1 MNDTRSQLAASEV
14 EELHATALDFT
25 DTARAI
31 IASAWRSG
39 FSAERKRDGSF
50 VTNVDLEV
58 EDRLRTLITRRYPE
72 HGILGEE
79 FPPARPGAL
88 FQWILDPID
97 GTEDF
102 VHRVPT
108 FGSILAL
115 YYNGMPVVGVLDHP
129 ALELRCHAAYGR
141 GTHNNG
147 ERVTLGPL
155 RESTANDAIRVV
167 LSARGN
173 FIRYRDEGA
182 CFDALTRAFPNHRIY
197 RSCYGHSLV
206 ASGAVDAMV
215 DYHDT
220 PWDLAAAQITA
231 EEAGGVY
238 RVVRNFVVDGIPIY
252 SAVFGKPEVVE
263 RLCAIVGAR

>member
-1 MNDTRSQLAASEV
+1 MNDTRSQLAASEI
-14 EELHATALDFT
+14 EELHASALTFA

-58 EDRLRTLITRRYPE
+58 EDKLRTLITRRYPE

-115 YYNGMPVVGVLDHP
+115 YYNGVPLVGVLDHP
-129 ALELRCHAAYGR
+129 ALELRCDAAYGR
-141 GTHNNG
+141 GTRKNG
-147 ERVTLGPL
+147 ERMTLGPL
-155 RESTANDAIRVV
+155 PERTANAAVRAV

-173 FIRYRDEGA
+173 FIRYRDEGST
-182 CFDALTRAFPNHRIY
+182 FDALTRAFPNHRIY

-238 RVVRNFVVDGIPIY
+238 RVVRSFVVDGLPIY

-263 RLCAIVGAR
+263 RLCAIVGTR

>member
-1 MNDTRSQLAASEV
+1 MNDVRSRLAPREI
-14 EELHATALDFT
+14 EELHAIALEFADA
-25 DTARAI
+25 ARAI

-50 VTNVDLEV
+50 LTNVDLEV
-58 EDRLRTLITRRYPE
+58 EDKLRALITRRYPE

-79 FPPARPGAL
+79 FPPARPGAQ
-88 FQWILDPID
+88 FQWILDPVD

-115 YYNGMPVVGVLDHP
+115 YYNGLPLVGVLDHP
-129 ALELRCHAAYGR
+129 VLDLRCDAAYGR
-141 GTHNNG
+141 GTRKNG
-147 ERVTLGPL
+147 ERVTLAALP
-155 RESTANDAIRVV
+155 ENTANEAVRVV

-173 FIRYRDEGA
+173 FIRYRDEGST
-182 CFDALTRAFPNHRIY
+182 FDALTRAFPNHRIY

-238 RVVRNFVVDGIPIY
+238 RVVRNFVVDGLPIY
-252 SAVFGKPEVVE
+252 SALFGKPEVIE
-263 RLCAIVGAR
+263 RLCTIVGTR

>member
-1 MNDTRSQLAASEV
+1 MNELRNVLAVDEV
-14 EELHATALDFT
+14 AELHVAALEFADV
-25 DTARAI
+25 ARDI
-31 IASAWRSG
+31 IARAWRSG
-39 FSAERKRDGSF
+39 FSVERKRDGSF

-58 EDRLRTLITRRYPE
+58 EDRLRALITRRYPE

-79 FPPARPGAL
+79 FPPARPGAR

-115 YYNGMPVVGVLDHP
+115 YDNGAPVVGVLDHP
-129 ALELRCHAAYGR
+129 ALDLRCDAARGR
-141 GTHNNG
+141 GTCKNG
-147 ERVTLGPL
+147 ERVTLADLPEQTTNEQVRL
-155 RESTANDAIRVV
+155 V

-173 FIRYRDEGA
+173 FIRYRDEGPS
-182 CFDALTRAFPNHRIY
+182 FDALTRAFPNHRVY

-220 PWDLAAAQITA
+220 PWDLAASQITV

-238 RVVRNFVVDGIPIY
+238 RVVRSFVVDGVPIY
-252 SAVFGKPEVVE
+252 SAVFGKPTVVE
-263 RLCAIVGAR
+263 RLCGLLGAP